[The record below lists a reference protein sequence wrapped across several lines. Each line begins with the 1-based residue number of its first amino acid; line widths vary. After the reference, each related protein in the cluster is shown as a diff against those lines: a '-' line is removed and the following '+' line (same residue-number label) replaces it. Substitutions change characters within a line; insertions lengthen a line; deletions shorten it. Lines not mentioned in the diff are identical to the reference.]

1 MDQNQNTPVPPSAPV
16 PPVNNPSAELDH
28 DKLWSVVAYFI
39 FFLPMIFVE
48 KRSTFLN
55 FHINQGIIL
64 LIVSL
69 AGYFGFGILP
79 WGIAWAFSRLW
90 QLLVLAL
97 LVVGVMNVMKKEMKP
112 LPFIGK
118 LFNFLK

>member
-1 MDQNQNTPVPPSAPV
+1 MDNQNPGQPIVPPTNSNV
-16 PPVNNPSAELDH
+16 EIDH
-28 DKLWSVVAYFI
+28 EKLWSIIAYFI

-48 KRSTFLN
+48 KRSVFLN

-118 LFNFLK
+118 LFTFLK